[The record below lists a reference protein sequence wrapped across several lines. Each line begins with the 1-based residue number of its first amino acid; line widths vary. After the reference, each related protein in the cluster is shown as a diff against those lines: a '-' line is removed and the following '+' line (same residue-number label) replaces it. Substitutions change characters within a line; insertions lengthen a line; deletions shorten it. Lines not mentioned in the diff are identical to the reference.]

1 MAKIISFL
9 EAAHMFND
17 IWNLYKK
24 YAVRKLSD
32 EEIDDFTKEA
42 SQIHARYKYPFVK
55 EVVLA
60 VIGEVERSVKHF
72 EEGNRC

>member
-1 MAKIISFL
+1 MTKIISFL

-17 IWNLYKK
+17 VWNLYKK

-32 EEIDDFTKEA
+32 EEIDNFTREA
-42 SQIHARYKYPFVK
+42 SQIHTKYKCLFVK

-60 VIGEVERSVKHF
+60 VIREIERSVEHF
-72 EEGNRC
+72 EEDKTC